1 MTGMALVG
9 LQLAASPILKK
20 LLTDASTYLGVDMAS
35 ELHELETT
43 IMPQFELMIEAANK
57 GHHRVKLDKWVQELK
72 EAFYKAE
79 DLLDMHEYDLLERK
93 AKSGGDSSPPRA
105 SSIGTILKPLRTAS
119 NRLCNLFPK
128 NKKLLDQLNE
138 LKAILVKGRELREL
152 LCIPAGNSTES
163 PVVPQATSLPPLKV
177 IGRDKDR
184 DNIIDLLTK
193 PVAVEANSAIY
204 AGLAIVGAGG
214 MGKSTL
220 AQHVYNNK
228 RVQEH
233 FDVRM
238 WVCISRKL
246 DVHRHTRE
254 IIESA
259 AKECPRLD
267 NLDTLQCQ
275 LRDILQKSEK
285 FLLVLDDVWFDD
297 SSSQMEWDQLL
308 APLVSQHK
316 GSKVLVTSRRDT
328 FPSALYCEK
337 VLRLESMEDTQF
349 LALFKYYAFT
359 GAQIR
364 DTLLLQRLEAIAE
377 EIAKR
382 LGQSPLAAKV
392 VGSQLKGKMNVP
404 SWKDALTLK
413 IDNLS
418 EPRTA
423 LLWSYQ
429 KLDPRLQRCFVY
441 CSLFPKGHKYNIDEL
456 VHLLIAEGLVDP
468 CNQDRRLVDV
478 GKDYLNEMVSGS
490 FLQPFSERP
499 MDTYYI
505 MHDLLH
511 DLAESLSKEDC
522 FRLEDD
528 EMSEIPCT
536 VRHLS
541 VRVESMKQHQRS
553 ISKLHHLRTVICI
566 DPLTDDVSDVFH
578 QVLQNLK
585 KLRVLYLCFYN
596 SNKLPESVGELK
608 HLRYLNLIRTSIAEL
623 PGSLCVL
630 YHLQLLLLNH
640 KVKNLPHKLCKLSKL
655 RHLEGYH
662 DLGYRMYE
670 VALPQI
676 PYVGKLTF
684 LQHYKEF
691 CVQKQKG
698 CELRQ
703 LRDMK
708 ELGGSLRVRNL
719 ENVTG
724 KDEALEAKLYQKSHI
739 GSLNLVWS
747 CNNGMNADDSLQ
759 LEILE
764 GLMPPPQLKGLK
776 IKGYRST
783 AYPRWLLEGSHFEN
797 LESFKLV
804 NCSALEGLPLNAELF
819 RHCSELKL
827 KNVCTLKTLSYLPA
841 ALTHLSISS
850 CPLLMFIANDE
861 LEQHDQ
867 KENVMSADYL
877 ASQLALIW
885 EVDSGSKIKEVLST
899 EHSSLKQ
906 MMTLMDADMSHLK
919 TIASAVER
927 DNCNVML
934 KDDIIKAWIC
944 CHEQRMKFIYGRSI
958 GLLLVPPSGLCR
970 LHLYSCSI
978 TDGALALCLDGLT
991 SLRRLSLE
999 EIMTLT
1005 TLPSQEVL
1013 QNLTK
1018 LEYLFIKCCWCFKSL
1033 GGLRATT
1040 SLSEVRL
1047 ISCPSLDLAHGA
1059 GVLPLSLEELC
1070 IHHCMVPDNF
1080 FSGDL
1085 PCLKRLSMFG
1095 CRSSTSLSIGHLT
1108 SLVSLSLG
1116 IFPDLCFLEGLPFL
1130 QFHEVHLTD
1139 VPNLDV
1145 KCISQFRV
1153 EKYLYISSPIMLN
1166 HMLSAEGFTVP
1177 PFLSLE
1183 RCKEPSVSFEESA
1196 DFTPVKCLRL
1206 RDCEMSSLPRNLKCF
1221 SNLAKLEIHMCPN
1234 ISSLPDLPS
1243 SLQHIVVWNS
1253 EVLQKS
1259 CRAPDGESWPKIEHI
1274 RWKRFTEFP

>member
-1 MTGMALVG
+1 MF
-9 LQLAASPILKK
+9 
-20 LLTDASTYLGVDMAS
+20 LGVDMAS

-43 IMPQFELMIEAANK
+43 IMPQFELMVEAANK
-57 GHHRVKLDKWVQELK
+57 GNHMVKLDKWVQELK

-93 AKSGGDSSPPRA
+93 AKNGGDCPPPCA
-105 SSIGTILKPLRTAS
+105 SSISTILKPLRAAS
-119 NRLCNLFPK
+119 NRLSNVRPK
-128 NKKLLDQLNE
+128 NKKLLFQLNE
-138 LKAILVKGRELREL
+138 LKAILAKGKGFSEF
-152 LCIPAGNSTES
+152 LCLPGGNSAER
-163 PVVPQATSLPPLKV
+163 PIIPQATSLPPLKV

-184 DNIIDLLTK
+184 DDIINLLTE
-193 PVAVEANSAIY
+193 PVAVEANSAVY

-214 MGKSTL
+214 MGKYTL
-220 AQHVYNNK
+220 AQHVYNDK

-233 FDVRM
+233 FDDRM

-259 AKECPRLD
+259 AKRECPHLD
-267 NLDTLQCQ
+267 NLDTLHCQ

-364 DTLLLQRLEAIAE
+364 DPPLLERLEAIAE

-392 VGSQLKGKMNVP
+392 VGSQLKGKMNI
-404 SWKDALTLK
+404 SAWKDALTLK

-418 EPRTA
+418 EPRMA

-441 CSLFPKGHKYNIDEL
+441 CSLFPKGHRYNTDEL

-468 CNQDRRLVDV
+468 CNQNRKMVDV
-478 GKDYLNEMVSGS
+478 GKDYLNEMVSGY
-490 FLQPFSERP
+490 FLQPFSERFL
-499 MDTYYI
+499 DTYYI

-528 EMSEIPCT
+528 KVTEIPCT
-536 VRHLS
+536 VRRLS
-541 VRVESMKQHQRS
+541 VRVESMKQHQLS
-553 ISKLHHLRTVICI
+553 ICKLHHLRTVICI
-566 DPLTDDVSDVFH
+566 DPLTDDVSDVFS

-596 SNKLPESVGELK
+596 SNKLPKSVGKLK
-608 HLRYLNLIRTSIAEL
+608 HLRYLNLIKTSIVEL
-623 PGSLCVL
+623 PGSLCAL

-640 KVKNLPHKLCKLSKL
+640 KVTSLPHKLCKLSKL
-655 RHLEGYH
+655 RHLEGYR

-676 PYVGKLTF
+676 PYIGKLTL
-684 LQHYKEF
+684 LQHVEDF

-698 CELRQ
+698 YELRQ

-724 KDEALEAKLYQKSHI
+724 KNEALELKLYQKSHLR
-739 GSLNLVWS
+739 SLALVWS
-747 CNNGMNADDSLQ
+747 CNNGKNADDSLQ

-764 GLMPPPQLKGLK
+764 GLMPPPQLKGLE
-776 IKGYRST
+776 IKGYKSAT
-783 AYPRWLLEGSHFEN
+783 YPSWLLEGSYFEN

-804 NCSALEGLPLNAELF
+804 DCSALEGLPLNTELF
-819 RHCSELKL
+819 RHCSKLELE
-827 KNVCTLKTLSYLPA
+827 NVSTLKTLSCLPA
-841 ALTHLSISS
+841 ALTCLSISS
-850 CPLLMFIANDE
+850 CPLLIFITSDE

-867 KENVMSADYL
+867 MENIMRTDYL
-877 ASQLALIW
+877 ASQLASIW
-885 EVDSGSKIKEVLST
+885 EVDSESEIKEVLSS

-906 MMTLMDADMSHLK
+906 MMTLMDADMSHLQ
-919 TIASAVER
+919 TIACAVER
-927 DNCNVML
+927 EHGELVL
-934 KDDIIKAWIC
+934 EDDIIKAWIC
-944 CHEQRMKFIYGRSI
+944 CHEQRMRFIYGRSI
-958 GLLLVPPSGLCR
+958 NLPLVPPSGLRALR
-970 LHLYSCSI
+970 LSSCSV
-978 TDGALALCLDGLT
+978 TDEALAVCLGGLT
-991 SLRRLSLE
+991 SLRSLFLM

-1005 TLPSQEVL
+1005 TLPSQAVF
-1013 QNLTK
+1013 QHLTK
-1018 LEYLFIKCCWCFKSL
+1018 LDFLFIRYCWCFKSL
-1033 GGLRATT
+1033 GGLRSAT

-1047 ISCPSLDLAHGA
+1047 ISCPSLDLTHGA
-1059 GVLPLSLEELC
+1059 GLLPSSLEELC
-1070 IHHCMVPDNF
+1070 IYQCMVADNF
-1080 FSGDL
+1080 FSSDL
-1085 PCLKRLSMFG
+1085 PHLKSLSMFG

-1108 SLVSLSLG
+1108 SLVSLSVG
-1116 IFPDLCFLEGLPFL
+1116 GFPDLCFLEGLPFL
-1130 QFHEVHLTD
+1130 QLHHVHLTD
-1139 VPNLDV
+1139 VPKLVAN
-1145 KCISQFRV
+1145 CISQFRV
-1153 EKYLYISSPIMLN
+1153 QQSLYVSSLVMLN
-1166 HMLSAEGFTVP
+1166 HMLWDEGFTVP

-1183 RCKEPSVSFEESA
+1183 GCKESSVSFEESA
-1196 DFTPVKCLRL
+1196 KFTSVKCLRL
-1206 RDCEMSSLPRNLKCF
+1206 CRCEMRSLPGNLKCF
-1221 SNLAKLEIHMCPN
+1221 SSLRTLDIYDCPN
-1234 ISSLPDLPS
+1234 ISSLSDLPS
-1243 SLQHIVVWNS
+1243 SIQHICVWRCERLN
-1253 EVLQKS
+1253 ES
-1259 CRAPDGESWPKIEHI
+1259 CQAPDGESWPKIAHI
-1274 RWKRFTEFP
+1274 RWKDFR

>member
-1 MTGMALVG
+1 
-9 LQLAASPILKK
+9 
-20 LLTDASTYLGVDMAS
+20 
-35 ELHELETT
+35 
-43 IMPQFELMIEAANK
+43 
-57 GHHRVKLDKWVQELK
+57 
-72 EAFYKAE
+72 
-79 DLLDMHEYDLLERK
+79 
-93 AKSGGDSSPPRA
+93 
-105 SSIGTILKPLRTAS
+105 
-119 NRLCNLFPK
+119 
-128 NKKLLDQLNE
+128 
-138 LKAILVKGRELREL
+138 
-152 LCIPAGNSTES
+152 
-163 PVVPQATSLPPLKV
+163 
-177 IGRDKDR
+177 
-184 DNIIDLLTK
+184 
-193 PVAVEANSAIY
+193 
-204 AGLAIVGAGG
+204 

-220 AQHVYNNK
+220 AQHVYNDK

-233 FDVRM
+233 FNVRM

-259 AKECPRLD
+259 AKGECPRVD

-308 APLVSQHK
+308 APLVSQHN

-328 FPSALYCEK
+328 FPSALNCEK

-364 DTLLLQRLEAIAE
+364 DPPLLERLEEIAE
-377 EIAKR
+377 EIVKR

-404 SWKDALTLK
+404 AWKDALTLK
-413 IDNLS
+413 IENLG

-441 CSLFPKGHKYNIDEL
+441 CSLFPQGHKYKIDEL

-468 CNQDRRLVDV
+468 CNQNRRMVDV

-490 FLQPFSERP
+490 FLQPFSDRFVK
-499 MDTYYI
+499 TYYI
-505 MHDLLH
+505 MHDLVH
-511 DLAESLSKEDC
+511 DLAELLSKEDC

-528 EMSEIPCT
+528 KVAEIPCT

-541 VRVESMKQHQRS
+541 VRVKSMKQHQRS
-553 ISKLHHLRTVICI
+553 ICKLHHLRTVICI
-566 DPLTDDVSDVFH
+566 DPLTDDVSDVFD

-623 PGSLCVL
+623 PGSLCAL

-640 KVKNLPHKLCKLSKL
+640 KVKSLPHKLCKLSKL
-655 RHLEGYH
+655 RHLEGYQ

-676 PYVGKLTF
+676 PYIGKLTL
-684 LQHYKEF
+684 LQHFKEF

-724 KDEALEAKLYQKSHI
+724 KGEALESKLYQKSHI
-739 GSLNLVWS
+739 GSLNLVWG
-747 CNNGMNADDSLQ
+747 CNNSMNADDSLQ

-776 IKGYRST
+776 IKGYKSDM
-783 AYPRWLLEGSHFEN
+783 YPSWLLEGLHFEN

-804 NCSALEGLPLNAELF
+804 NCSALEGLPLNTELF

-827 KNVCTLKTLSYLPA
+827 KNIWTLKTLSYLPA
-841 ALTHLSISS
+841 ALTHLTISS
-850 CPLLMFIANDE
+850 CPLLMFIASDE

-867 KENVMSADYL
+867 RKNIMRTDYL
-877 ASQLALIW
+877 ASQLASLW
-885 EVDSGSKIKEVLST
+885 EVDSRSHINIKRALSS

-906 MMTLMDADMSHLK
+906 MMTLMDADMSHLQI
-919 TIASAVER
+919 IANAVER
-927 DNCNVML
+927 ENGEVML
-934 KDDIIKAWIC
+934 KDDTINAWIC
-944 CHEQRMKFIYGRSI
+944 CHEQRLRFIYGRSI
-958 GLLLVPPSGLCR
+958 SLPLVPPSGLR
-970 LHLYSCSI
+970 QLHLSSCSM
-978 TDGALALCLDGLT
+978 TDGALAVCLDGLT
-991 SLRRLSLE
+991 SLRRLSLM

-1005 TLPSQEVL
+1005 TFPSQVVL
-1013 QNLTK
+1013 QHLTK
-1018 LEYLFIKCCWCFKSL
+1018 PNDLYISSCWCLRSL
-1033 GGLRATT
+1033 GGLRAAT
-1040 SLSEVRL
+1040 SLSDIQL
-1047 ISCPSLDLAHGA
+1047 FDCPSLDLAHGA
-1059 GVLPLSLEELC
+1059 NFLPLSLGKLR
-1070 IHHCMVPDNF
+1070 IQRCMVTTNF
-1080 FSGDL
+1080 FSCDL
-1085 PCLKRLSMFG
+1085 PFLMNLSMFG
-1095 CRSSTSLSIGHLT
+1095 CRSSASLSIGHLT
-1108 SLVSLSLG
+1108 SLESLSLG
-1116 IFPDLCFLEGLPFL
+1116 GIPDLCFLEALSSL
-1130 QFHEVHLTD
+1130 QLRYVHLTD
-1139 VPNLDV
+1139 VPKLDG

-1153 EKYLYISSPIMLN
+1153 QKSLYVSSLMMLN

-1183 RCKEPSVSFEESA
+1183 GCKEASVSFEEST
-1196 DFTPVKCLRL
+1196 DFTSVKCLRL

-1221 SNLAKLEIHMCPN
+1221 SNLTKLEIHMCPN
-1234 ISSLPDLPS
+1234 ISPLPDLPS

-1253 EVLQKS
+1253 ELLQKS
-1259 CRAPDGESWPKIEHI
+1259 CRAPDGEAGQRLSISAGRNSQNFHTCNYKEKSYF
-1274 RWKRFTEFP
+1274 WKGNWRTLCQD

>member
-1 MTGMALVG
+1 MTGVALVG

-20 LLTDASTYLGVDMAS
+20 LLVDASTYLEVDMAS

-57 GHHRVKLDKWVQELK
+57 GNRRVNLDKWVQELK

-79 DLLDMHEYDLLERK
+79 DLLDMHEYDILERK
-93 AKSGGDSSPPRA
+93 AKSGRDSSPPRA
-105 SSIGTILKPLRTAS
+105 SSISTILKPLRAAS
-119 NRLCNLFPK
+119 NRLSNLLPK
-128 NKKLLDQLNE
+128 NKKLLHQLNE

-152 LCIPAGNSTES
+152 LCVPVGNSTES
-163 PVVPQATSLPPLKV
+163 PIIVPQATSLPPLKV

-184 DNIIDLLTK
+184 DDIINLLTK
-193 PVAVEANSAIY
+193 PAAVETNSAVY

-220 AQHVYNNK
+220 AQHVYNDK
-228 RVQEH
+228 TVQEH
-233 FDVRM
+233 FDIRM

-259 AKECPRLD
+259 AKKECPRLD

-297 SSSQMEWDQLL
+297 LSSQMEWDQLL

-337 VLRLESMEDTQF
+337 VLRLESMKDTQF

-364 DTLLLQRLEAIAE
+364 DPPLLARLEEIAE
-377 EIAKR
+377 EIVKR

-404 SWKDALTLK
+404 AWKDALTLK

-468 CNQDRRLVDV
+468 CNQKRRMVDV
-478 GKDYLNEMVSGS
+478 GKDYLDEMVSGS
-490 FLQPFSERP
+490 FLQPFSESS
-499 MDTYYI
+499 MDTCYI

-511 DLAESLSKEDC
+511 DLAESLSKDDC

-528 EMSEIPCT
+528 RVTEIPCT

-553 ISKLHHLRTVICI
+553 ICRIHHLRTVICI
-566 DPLTDDVSDVFH
+566 DPLTDDVSDLFR

-596 SNKLPESVGELK
+596 SDKLPESVGELK

-640 KVKNLPHKLCKLSKL
+640 KVKSLPHKLCKLSKL
-655 RHLEGYH
+655 WHLEGYH
-662 DLGYRMYE
+662 DLGYRMCE

-676 PYVGKLTF
+676 PYIGRLTS
-684 LQHYKEF
+684 LQHVKEF

-698 CELRQ
+698 CELQQ

-724 KDEALEAKLYQKSHI
+724 KDEALESKLYQKI
-739 GSLNLVWS
+739 NLGSLALVWS
-747 CNNGMNADDSLQ
+747 CNNRMNADGSLQ

-764 GLMPPPQLKGLK
+764 GLMPPPQLKGLE
-776 IKGYRST
+776 IKGYKSEM
-783 AYPRWLLEGSHFEN
+783 YPSWLLDGSNFEN

-804 NCSALEGLPLNAELF
+804 DCSVLEGLPLNTKLF
-819 RHCSELKL
+819 RHCSELEL
-827 KNVCTLKTLSYLPA
+827 ENVWSLKTLSYLPA
-841 ALTHLSISS
+841 ALTCLSIGS
-850 CPLLMFIANDE
+850 CPLLTFIASDE
-861 LEQHDQ
+861 LDLHDQ
-867 KENVMSADYL
+867 RENIMRADYL
-877 ASQLALIW
+877 ASQLASIW
-885 EVDSGSKIKEVLST
+885 EVDSEWEIKRILTSQ
-899 EHSSLKQ
+899 HSSLKQ
-906 MMTLMDADMSHLK
+906 MMTLMDSDMSHLQ

-927 DNCNVML
+927 DNDEVIL
-934 KDDIIKAWIC
+934 TDDIIKAWIC
-944 CHEQRMKFIYGRSI
+944 CHEQRMRFIYGRSI
-958 GLLLVPPSGLCR
+958 GLPLVPPSGLCH
-970 LHLYSCSI
+970 LHLSSRSI
-978 TDGALALCLDGLT
+978 TNRALAVCLDGLT
-991 SLRRLSLE
+991 SLRCLVLM
-999 EIMTLT
+999 EIMTLS
-1005 TLPSQEVL
+1005 TLPSQVVL
-1013 QNLTK
+1013 QHLTK
-1018 LEYLFIKCCWCFKSL
+1018 LERLHISSCWCLRSL
-1033 GGLRATT
+1033 GGLRAAT
-1040 SLSEVRL
+1040 SLSDFQL
-1047 ISCPSLDLAHGA
+1047 FDCPSLDLACGA
-1059 GVLPLSLEELC
+1059 DFLPLSLETLR
-1070 IHHCMVPDNF
+1070 IRRCMVAANF
-1080 FSGDL
+1080 FSSVLPLLGDL
-1085 PCLKRLSMFG
+1085 TMFV
-1095 CRSSTSLSIGHLT
+1095 CRSSASLSVGRLT
-1108 SLVSLSLG
+1108 SLESLSLG
-1116 IFPDLCFLEGLPFL
+1116 VLPDLCSLEGLSSL
-1130 QFHEVHLTD
+1130 QLHSVHFTD
-1139 VPNLDV
+1139 VPKLDAN
-1145 KCISQFRV
+1145 CISQFRV
-1153 EKYLYISSPIMLN
+1153 QRSIYVSSPVMLN

-1183 RCKEPSVSFEESA
+1183 GLKESSVLFEESA
-1196 DFTPVKCLRL
+1196 NFKSVKCLRL
-1206 RDCEMSSLPRNLKCF
+1206 FDCEMSSLPINLTCF
-1221 SNLAKLEIHMCPN
+1221 SNLMELEIFRCPN

-1243 SLQHIVVWNS
+1243 SLQHLVVWES
-1253 EVLQKS
+1253 ELLQKS
-1259 CRAPDGESWPKIEHI
+1259 CRVPDGESWPKIQHI
-1274 RWKRFTEFP
+1274 RWKKFT